1 MPPSPT
7 RLPSLIQGKPA
18 RLIALLTALL
28 IAAATFLTGAGT
40 AHADTGNFRIAH
52 VYVNMRGEWDNPA
65 AMAGSWGTFL
75 QSIRNSAGHWYAQDT
90 SLTQNGDSSPH
101 ALLRADLNVTNAQ
114 GHQTELRLWYT
125 PNNMYLRGFTTTSVD
140 ASSPNNGNVTY
151 YFNDSDF
158 NLEGE
163 MNYLRNSSSDR
174 GLLPPANYQRLQ
186 YSGAYTSMARPPAQG
201 GPGVTRDNTQMSYAS
216 LYNSVFQLAYLQRG
230 SEQNG
235 GNNFQATAASLLRI
249 IQATSE
255 AARFRDVQG
264 IIIQMMANQSYQ
276 FTMPAVQQE
285 LENDWR
291 GLSVY
296 ATSGSDQPGH
306 YVGSHVPYITT
317 VARALGYLALGLYP
331 WQGSGGG
338 PA

>member
-1 MPPSPT
+1 MSA
-7 RLPSLIQGKPA
+7 SPA
-18 RLIALLTALL
+18 RFPVLSQRKPTSVIALFAALL
-28 IAAATFLTGAGT
+28 IAAVTFITGAGA
-40 AHADTGNFRIAH
+40 AHADTGNYRIAH
-52 VYVNMRGEWDNPA
+52 AYVNMRGEWDNPA

-90 SLTQNGDSSPH
+90 SVTQNGDALPH
-101 ALLRADLNVTNAQ
+101 ALLRADLNVVNAQ

-140 ASSPNNGNVTY
+140 ASSSANGNVTY

-158 NLEGE
+158 NLETE
-163 MNYLRNSSSDR
+163 MNYLRGRTQD
-174 GLLPPANYQRLQ
+174 GALLPPANYQRLA
-186 YSGAYTSMARPPAQG
+186 YSGSYAAMARPPAQG
-201 GPGVTRDNTQMSYAS
+201 GPGVTRDNTQMSYSS

-235 GNNFQATAASLLRI
+235 GNNFQATAASLMRI

-264 IIIQMMANQSYQ
+264 IIIQMMSNQGYQ
-276 FTMPAVQQE
+276 FTMPALQQE

-296 ATSGSDQPGH
+296 ATSGTDSPGH
-306 YVGSHVPYITT
+306 YVGSHVPYVTT
-317 VARALGYLALGLYP
+317 VARALGYLALALYP